1 MFALV
6 QTRPVNEPQYF
17 VAKLTVPGMGGVFN
31 VVNLHVYHYAG
42 NNPVKY
48 VDPDGRDIILLN
60 RSYGAFGFGHNA
72 ILIGNDKTGG
82 WWYFS
87 KDGSDTTNEAIYYT
101 TLESFIEHNKNLD
114 REEQYDRAYQVETS
128 RHDDMYMIGE
138 GIEIYDRKYSLDEK
152 RNEIT
157 LEVISQNCADLCADI
172 GKKGDVWIL
181 KPKTNFYVISF
192 TNPNIQYEDFKKNNK
207 G

>member
-1 MFALV
+1 MIKLV
-6 QTRPVNEPQYF
+6 DGGIFLKMGLTQLMRQY
-17 VAKLTVPGMGGVFN
+17 
-31 VVNLHVYHYAG
+31 
-42 NNPVKY
+42 
-48 VDPDGRDIILLN
+48 I
-60 RSYGAFGFGHNA
+60 
-72 ILIGNDKTGG
+72 
-82 WWYFS
+82 
-87 KDGSDTTNEAIYYT
+87 T

-172 GKKGDVWIL
+172 GKKGGVWIL

-207 G
+207 GEEVQIK